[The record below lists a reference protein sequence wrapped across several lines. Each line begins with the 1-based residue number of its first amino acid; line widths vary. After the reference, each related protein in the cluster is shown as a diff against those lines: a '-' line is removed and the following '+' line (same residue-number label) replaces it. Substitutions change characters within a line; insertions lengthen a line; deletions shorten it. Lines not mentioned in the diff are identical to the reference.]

1 MLTTAF
7 ERLDATTREHSLQVS
22 RYSAIV
28 AQTMG
33 VHPAQ
38 VSSITLA
45 AKFHEIGKLA
55 VPETIL
61 NKPAKLTAEE
71 QAMLR
76 EYPLRG
82 YEMLRQEQSL
92 MEAAEIVYCHREN
105 FDGTGY
111 PRRLKGESIPLGA
124 RIVAIAD
131 TFAMFVSDRPHRP
144 EHTINAA
151 RNQVCRWSGNY
162 FDPGVVKSF
171 ASVPDRIWQSARVA
185 HMR

>member
-1 MLTTAF
+1 MTAAF
-7 ERLDATTREHSLQVS
+7 ERLDAATREHSLQVS
-22 RYSAIV
+22 RYSAIL
-28 AQTMG
+28 AQTIG
-33 VHPAQ
+33 VPPAQ

-61 NKPAKLTAEE
+61 YKPAKLTAEE
-71 QAMLR
+71 QAILR

-82 YEMLRQEQSL
+82 YEMMRQEQSL
-92 MEAAEIVYCHREN
+92 VEAAEIVYCHREN

-131 TFAMFVSDRPHRP
+131 TFAMFVSDQPHRP
-144 EHTINAA
+144 EHAINAA
-151 RNQVCRWSGNY
+151 RNYVCRWSGNC
-162 FDPGVVKSF
+162 FDPLAVEIFGEI
-171 ASVPDRIWQSARVA
+171 PNHIWQSARPTSES
-185 HMR
+185 